1 MLFMVP
7 DTFYLSE
14 IAAQLKLPFNDIGP
28 FFCAK
33 KDLLLVVVKT
43 EVFLIG
49 FPVVRGQTPMYLHL
63 PWCGFILFFCV
74 LVLFY
79 FFRGVWR
86 GKLTA

>member
-49 FPVVRGQTPMYLHL
+49 FPVVRGADPNVSTPSLVWLY
-63 PWCGFILFFCV
+63 FIFLCFGSFLFFSWCV
-74 LVLFY
+74 E
-79 FFRGVWR
+79 R
-86 GKLTA
+86 

>member
-1 MLFMVP
+1 MVP

-49 FPVVRGQTPMYLHL
+49 FPVVRGGRPQCIYTFL
-63 PWCGFILFFCV
+63 GV
-74 LVLFY
+74 ALFY
-79 FFRGVWR
+79 FFVFWFFFIFFVVCGEVS
-86 GKLTA
+86 